1 MNNFRLGAKAFL
13 INNNKLL
20 ILKRRSDDI
29 QRLWIWELLGG
40 RLEIAEN
47 PIEGIK
53 REVKEETGVD
63 IEVLHP
69 FKVRHFTRED
79 NQIVTLLI
87 FLCKTSDNEVIIS
100 KEHSNFEWVPLE
112 NCKDKSNDFFHQ
124 EVDIFNKLNLIKHV

>member
-1 MNNFRLGAKAFL
+1 
-13 INNNKLL
+13 
-20 ILKRRSDDI
+20 
-29 QRLWIWELLGG
+29 
-40 RLEIAEN
+40 
-47 PIEGIK
+47 
-53 REVKEETGVD
+53 
-63 IEVLHP
+63 LHP